1 MPTQMRVMFN
11 SQERTLRELTEL
23 ARESGW
29 EVAHVARSQGT
40 LWAYTTLVP
49 V

>member
-1 MPTQMRVMFN
+1 MYAITGAK
-11 SQERTLRELTEL
+11 ERTLRELSDV
-23 ARESGW
+23 ASPAGW
-29 EVAHVARSQGT
+29 KIVSIKRSEGG